1 MIRVCIADD
10 HAVVRAGVKLLLADT
25 TDLVLQGE
33 ASTVQEL
40 FDLIATE
47 QCDVLLLDISFPGRN
62 GIEALTDLKQTA
74 STVPVLMFSVHPEHQ
89 YAVRAFKAGAA
100 GYLTKESAP
109 EELLVALRKVAQGGY
124 YITPAVAERLAIE
137 MATGADRPPH
147 TTLTNREYQV
157 LLGLASGK
165 TVTHIAHKLA
175 LSVKTVS
182 TYRTRLLKKMRM
194 HTNAELIYYAISQRL
209 VP

>member
-10 HAVVRAGVKLLLADT
+10 HAVVRAGVKSLLADT

-40 FDLIATE
+40 FDLVAAE
-47 QCDVLLLDISFPGRN
+47 QCDVVLLDVSFPGRN
-62 GIEALTDLKQTA
+62 GIEALAELKRLA
-74 STVPVLMFSVHPEHQ
+74 STLPVLMFSVHPEHQ

-100 GYLTKESAP
+100 GYLTKESASA
-109 EELLVALRKVAQGGY
+109 ELLIAVRKVAQGGY

-137 MATGADRPPH
+137 TARGVDRPLH
-147 TTLTNREYQV
+147 STLTNREYQV
-157 LLGLASGK
+157 LIGLASGK
-165 TVTHIAHKLA
+165 TVTHIADQLA

-182 TYRTRLLKKMRM
+182 TYRMRLLKKMHM